1 MLKPSILAIRV
12 ALVLATTS
20 AQAHSSPQ
28 EDLVA
33 LPLDQ
38 LLGMEVSGASKFST
52 IRAHT
57 PAAVTVITGEE
68 IRALGLR
75 TLPDVLATIKGVMM
89 TNDRTYGY
97 IGVRG
102 FYAPGDYNTRV
113 LMLINGNRVNDALFD
128 QAYLGSEFPLD
139 LENVEKIEYI
149 PGQGS
154 AVYGANALFAVI
166 NVVTHHPREAAAF
179 EASSSVG
186 SFGARSAS
194 MSGMTQFGTKGVVRW
209 SASEVRQHG
218 EDIASKGAVVND
230 GDRLRRTNL
239 MVDARWGDLSF
250 TAIHSSREKGMPV
263 MLSSVPGNNRAVSY
277 DNTSLL
283 NLSWEHITEKGDTA
297 LVRVFANSYSYLGRY
312 LLEGD
317 VPAYNE
323 DISRA
328 RWWGAEA
335 RWTTARLKNH
345 KIMVGAEMQMTP
357 VLEMLNADLEPTF
370 VEYLDIR
377 NKSHRAAVFAEDQV
391 TLSPTWTL
399 DAGVRLDHL
408 KGFEKQVS
416 SRVALMWRPQ
426 DNLATKLIYG
436 TAYRPPND
444 FEAKYEVPGTGSF
457 RANQS
462 LGQETVRGIEWN
474 IEWSPSASDSLNFSV
489 FRNKASALIA
499 QEYLSEIETYQFQN
513 LGAVTARGIE
523 IEWQHG
529 WNNGARLRTNLSHTQ
544 ARDHEAA
551 VQVATYAP
559 RYLANAMLTMP
570 VTKGVTAGIWW
581 HAESQRG
588 AARGFSRADV
598 SLSSPLRP
606 NSWNWS
612 LRASNL
618 FDRAYTA
625 PGTDIEALPT
635 IAQPRRSLELRIG
648 REF

>member
-1 MLKPSILAIRV
+1 MLKPSILAVSI
-12 ALVLATTS
+12 ALALATVTAS
-20 AQAHSSPQ
+20 AHSSGQ

-57 PAAVTVITGEE
+57 PAAVTVVTGEE

-75 TLPDVLATIKGVMM
+75 SLSDVLSTIKGVMM
-89 TNDRTYGY
+89 TDDRTYGY

-139 LENVEKIEYI
+139 LENIEKIEYI

-166 NVVTHHPREAAAF
+166 NVVTRHPRQSAGF
-179 EASSSVG
+179 EAFASTG
-186 SFGARSAS
+186 SFGSRNAT
-194 MSGMTQFGTKGVVRW
+194 MSGMTQVGTKGVVRW
-209 SASEVRQHG
+209 SASETRQHG
-218 EDIASKGAVVND
+218 EDITSKGALVKD

-250 TAIHSSREKGMPV
+250 TAIHSAREKGMPV
-263 MLSSVPGNNRAVSY
+263 MLSSVPGDNRAVSY
-277 DNTSLL
+277 DYTSLM
-283 NLSWEHITEKGDTA
+283 NLSWEHITQSGDTA

-312 LLEGD
+312 LLDGE
-317 VPAYNE
+317 VPFYNE

-345 KIMVGAEMQMTP
+345 KITVGAEMQMTP
-357 VLEMLNADLEPTF
+357 LLGMRNADLEPVF
-370 VEYLDIR
+370 VQYLDIR
-377 NKSHRAAVFAEDQV
+377 NKSNRAAVFAEDQI

-399 DAGVRLDHL
+399 DAGVRMDHL
-408 KGFEKQVS
+408 KGVDKEVS
-416 SRVALMWRPQ
+416 SRVALMWRPK
-426 DNLATKLIYG
+426 DNFVTKLIYG

-444 FEAKYEVPGTGSF
+444 FEAKYEVPGTGGF
-457 RANQS
+457 RANQN
-462 LGQETVRGIEWN
+462 LGPETVRGIEWN
-474 IEWSPSASDSLNFSV
+474 IEWSPSPTDSLNFSV
-489 FRNKASALIA
+489 FRNKASSLIA
-499 QEYLSEIETYQFQN
+499 QEYLGEIETYQFQN
-513 LGAVTARGIE
+513 LGAVTARGVE
-523 IEWQHG
+523 VEWQHG
-529 WNNGARLRTNLSHTQ
+529 WNNGARLRTNVSHTQ
-544 ARDHEAA
+544 ARDHGAA

-559 RYLANAMLTMP
+559 RYLANAMLIMP
-570 VTKGVTAGIWW
+570 VTSGITAGVWW
-581 HAESQRG
+581 HAESKRG
-588 AARGFSRADV
+588 AARGFSRTAV
-598 SLSSPLRP
+598 SLSSPIRP
-606 NSWNWS
+606 GQWNWT
-612 LRASNL
+612 LRAANL
-618 FDRAYTA
+618 FDRAYDA

-635 IAQPRRSLELRIG
+635 IAQPRRSIELRIG